1 MLMFTLNISCLIV
14 SKFTLIHGPNIPES
28 CAVLFTAP
36 DVTFTT
42 RCIHILASFPLCP
55 SLYILSGAIFHSSTV
70 AYWTCSDLEGSSS
83 GIISYWLFILF
94 MGFSRQEYWSSFPF
108 PPPVDCAVSEL
119 PALTNPSWTAL
130 HNMAHSFFELHKPLH
145 HKTVIHGGAIYS
157 YLEPI
162 FFPHRVDD

>member
-1 MLMFTLNISCLIV
+1 MLMFTLNISCLIM
-14 SKFTLIHGPNIPES
+14 SKFTLIHGPNIPKS

-42 RCIHILASFPLCP
+42 RCVHILASFPLCP

-83 GIISYWLFILF
+83 GIISYWIFILF

-162 FFPHRVDD
+162 FFHIE